1 MLKRIVITLKTIKKL
16 VDPERRW
23 KYGVP
28 PLIELEDGI
37 LIGSVSPHIRTKYF
51 KKKDVCITLE
61 MPCSCE
67 QLSKYVKILK
77 YIVTSKNR
85 KDLENK
91 MYKEYPKQVE
101 IAREYAREFFGNYPP
116 F

>member
-1 MLKRIVITLKTIKKL
+1 
-16 VDPERRW
+16 
-23 KYGVP
+23 
-28 PLIELEDGI
+28 
-37 LIGSVSPHIRTKYF
+37 
-51 KKKDVCITLE
+51 

-101 IAREYAREFFGNYPP
+101 IAREYAREFLVIILLSEVKPWLE
-116 F
+116 